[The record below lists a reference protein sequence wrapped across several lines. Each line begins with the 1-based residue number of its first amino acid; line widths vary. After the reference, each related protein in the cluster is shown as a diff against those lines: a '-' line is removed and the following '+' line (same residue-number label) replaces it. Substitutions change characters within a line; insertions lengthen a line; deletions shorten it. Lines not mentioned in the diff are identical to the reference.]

1 MIKNI
6 LFYIKNFLFRY
17 HETPKEIRP
26 FTCFMCR
33 RDFVFPFTSQDYMAC
48 NDCWKE
54 LGED

>member
-26 FTCFMCR
+26 FTCFMCHK
-33 RDFVFPFTSQDYMAC
+33 DFVFPFTSQDYMAC